1 MGEVLSLPNHTY
13 LQGKRVTN
21 RWTIS
26 SSRLKGRCAA
36 SRVSWCDFDVAG
48 KQFELTSLEQEQLSP
63 GFWDDNDHAQKVM
76 RRVATLNTQ
85 IDPWLALQKRA
96 QDALELAQLSQ
107 LEDDSPEMRADMQAE
122 ADGIDAEYEKME
134 FQVALSG
141 ELDENNAILSIHA
154 GAGGTESQDWADMLF
169 RMYLRWADQNG
180 YKADIIEMMEGEQA
194 GIKSAT
200 IEISGPYAYGYLK
213 GEKGT
218 HRLVRISPYD
228 ANSRRHTSF
237 AGIEVMPE
245 LSDDV
250 DIEIDEKDIETDVFR
265 SSGAGGQHM
274 QKNSTAVRLVHKPTG
289 IVVVCQN
296 ERSQAQNR
304 ETALKV
310 LKARLY
316 DLERQKLEEERA
328 KIAGTY
334 KTAEWGNQIRSYVL
348 HPYQMVKDHRT
359 EAETSQTQAVLNGD
373 IGLFINAYLKSKL
386 GEMQN

>member
-1 MGEVLSLPNHTY
+1 
-13 LQGKRVTN
+13 
-21 RWTIS
+21 
-26 SSRLKGRCAA
+26 
-36 SRVSWCDFDVAG
+36 
-48 KQFELTSLEQEQLSP
+48 LSP

-76 RRVATLNTQ
+76 RRIATLNTQ
-85 IDPWLALQKRA
+85 LEPWLALQRRA
-96 QDALELAQLSQ
+96 QDAIELGQLSQ
-107 LEDDSPEMRADMQAE
+107 LDDENDPALRADMQAE
-122 ADGIDAEYEKME
+122 AEAIDAEYEKME

-141 ELDENNAILSIHA
+141 ELDGNNAILSIHA

-169 RMYLRWADQNG
+169 RMYLRWADHNG

-237 AGIEVMPE
+237 AGVEVMPE
-245 LSDDV
+245 LSDDIDV
-250 DIEIDEKDIETDVFR
+250 EIDEKDIETDVFR
-265 SSGAGGQHM
+265 ASGAGGQHM
-274 QKNSTAVRLVHKPTG
+274 QKNSTAVRLVHKPSG
-289 IVVVCQN
+289 LVVVCQN

-316 DLERQKLEEERA
+316 DLERQKQEEERA

-359 EAETSQTQAVLNGD
+359 EAETSQTQSVLDGD